1 MAMGQD
7 DNKFEP
13 RLGRMRSRRG
23 GLRRA
28 RTIQSRL
35 IERIASAGS
44 NWRTAAEPAASSR
57 MTGRFNA
64 RGRGA
69 TLAGRAPA
77 SGWSLDPI
85 SRVRVRAR
93 RVVVK
98 ARVVKLPGTKAAGA
112 ARAHLRYLQRD
123 GVTREGEQGQFYSTF
138 SDDADGK
145 AFLERGEGDRHQ
157 FRFIVS
163 SEDGVS
169 FDTLRSFTRELM
181 AKMEQDLG
189 TTLDWVAVDHFDTG
203 HPHTHVLLRGATENG
218 KTLNIAG
225 DYIAQ
230 GIRGRASEIMT
241 RWLGPQSE
249 LEIREQLNREIVA
262 ERLTKLDRDILTRV
276 EEQVV
281 DLRQPAPWDGEGSY
295 QQLLVGRARELER
308 MGLAERKG
316 PLAWKVAPELEKT
329 LSDLGRRGD
338 IIRTMHRAMT
348 LAKLDRQPELYVI
361 DAFEAEPSPV
371 VGKVVHR
378 GAADDHHDRRY
389 LIIDGIDG
397 RTHHVEIGSAAE
409 ATPIGS
415 VVRIEP
421 VRPELRKADCTID
434 EVART
439 NGGLYS
445 ANLHLGQDSSATNE
459 YAQAHVRRLEALRR
473 SGAGVERRPD
483 GSWLIPV
490 DYLDRALEHERRA
503 ARAAPV
509 RIQMLAMQALEQE
522 ATVSAP
528 SWLDRQLRGEDATEV
543 AKHGY
548 GGDVWQA
555 LYRRQQWLIE
565 QGLAERSDDQVAFR
579 GDMDQRLRRAEL
591 RVAAAQLS
599 AEVGLAFAEPVAGE
613 RISGVCRRRVNLSSG
628 SFALVENSKEFTLVP
643 WRPVLERQLGREITG
658 LMRSSGSISWT
669 LGRERQGPE
678 IGM

>member
-1 MAMGQD
+1 MAQD
-7 DNKFEP
+7 DNRFEP

-28 RTIQSRL
+28 RSIQSRL
-35 IERIASAGS
+35 IERIARAGGD
-44 NWRTAAEPAASSR
+44 WRTAAVALASSR
-57 MTGRFNA
+57 GTGRFNA

-69 TLAGRAPA
+69 KLAGRAPA

-85 SRVRVRAR
+85 SRMRVRAR
-93 RVVVK
+93 RVMVK
-98 ARVVKLPGTKAAGA
+98 ARVVKLSGTKAASA
-112 ARAHLRYLQRD
+112 ARAHLRYLKRD
-123 GVTREGEQGQFYSTF
+123 GVTREGEQGRFYSTF

-163 SEDGVS
+163 PQDGAS

-203 HPHTHVLLRGATENG
+203 HPHTHVLVRGATEDG
-218 KTLNIAG
+218 KVLNIAG
-225 DYIAQ
+225 DYIVH
-230 GIRGRASEIMT
+230 GIRRRASEIMT

-249 LEIREQLNREIVA
+249 LEVREQLEREIGV
-262 ERLTKLDRDILTRV
+262 ERLTKLDRDILARA
-276 EEQVV
+276 EDGVV
-281 DLRQPAPWDGEGSY
+281 DLKQQPAWDRDGSY

-308 MGLAERKG
+308 MGLAEREG
-316 PLAWKVAPELEKT
+316 PLAWRVAPELEKT

-348 LAKLDRQPELYVI
+348 EAKLDRRPELYVI
-361 DAFEAEPSPV
+361 DAFEADPSPV
-371 VGKVVHR
+371 VGKVVQR
-378 GAADDHHDRRY
+378 GASDDHHDRRH
-389 LIIDGIDG
+389 LVIDGVDG
-397 RTHHVEIGSAAE
+397 RTHYVEIGATAE
-409 ATPIGS
+409 PTPIGS

-421 VRPELRKADCTID
+421 VRPELRKADRTI
-434 EVART
+434 EEIARA

-445 ANLHLGQDSSATNE
+445 ADLHLGQDSSATVE

-473 SGAGVERRPD
+473 GGAGIERRPD
-483 GSWLIPV
+483 GSWVIPK
-490 DYLDRALEHERRA
+490 DYLERALKHERRA
-503 ARAAPV
+503 ARTAPV
-509 RIQMLAMQALEQE
+509 RIQILAMQGLEPE
-522 ATVSAP
+522 ATVQAP
-528 SWLDRQLRGEDATEV
+528 SWLDRQLRGEDALDV
-543 AKHGY
+543 AKYGY
-548 GGDVWQA
+548 GGEVRLA

-565 QGLAERSDDQVAFR
+565 QGLAELKEDQVLYS

-591 RVAAAQLS
+591 RAAAAQLS
-599 AEVGLAFAEPVAGE
+599 GELGLDFAEPVAGE
-613 RISGVCRRRVNLSSG
+613 RISGICRRRVTLSSG

-643 WRPVLERQLGREITG
+643 WRPVLERQLGREVSGI
-658 LMRSSGSISWT
+658 MRGSGTISWT
-669 LGRERQGPE
+669 FGRERKGPE